1 MKLFLAFCQ
10 PYKVIGGPIL
20 TANTVG
26 DEKDHGSN
34 RRYIGNHCPY
44 ENNK

>member
-26 DEKDHGSN
+26 TKKTTAQTAV
-34 RRYIGNHCPY
+34 I
-44 ENNK
+44 